1 MRDHFIFPNSK
12 WQYVAAKRGKH
23 RFEQMPNTA
32 LKNLGAKYE
41 FDFWKIIKIMAV
53 SIQKKI
59 HLYNP
64 IH

>member
-41 FDFWKIIKIMAV
+41 FDFWKIIKI
-53 SIQKKI
+53 K
-59 HLYNP
+59 
-64 IH
+64 